1 MKWPAR
7 SCQITIVLL
16 VLLALG
22 DASAAPAAPGAR
34 RKSLAGRTMAY
45 HADLHVSYSSQDG
58 RASAHDDAKRTYTR
72 ELATR
77 NSEASPGID
86 AKKLRIAVPHKHGF
100 QAFVN
105 ITHPNTTKQKVT
117 GYSIEVFKAALEKLN
132 NPPEYEFC
140 AFDGTYDE
148 LVLNVSNKDYDAA
161 VGDVTIT
168 AERVTKA
175 AFTMPYTQ
183 SGLSLLVLSDND
195 SKSVQW
201 IFLEPLTKELWMAT
215 VGGFLF
221 TGFVVWMIEH
231 PRNPEYQGSRLRQ
244 LSNAWYFAFST
255 LTFSHEPIIR
265 SSLSKIVLVV
275 WCFAVLVLVQSYTAN
290 LSSMLTA
297 KRLRPLV
304 TDLNQLVQNGDR
316 IGYQEKTFTL
326 SFLQKQGVPEKQ
338 LQSLGDQ
345 TEYADALRKGSKN
358 GGVSAIVDEIPY
370 LTYFLLDPKYN
381 KEFEMV
387 NRIYRTPGLG
397 FVFPLGSPLV
407 QNLSIAILDLTQGNE
422 VSEIEDRWLGR
433 AALSTG
439 DDSPVADSAPLT
451 LRSFSGLFVI
461 TGCISTLMLLIRI
474 ARSVYARYYSEIR
487 DSGLQNSDAEDGS
500 ANLGESNVELQDDMG
515 YGSAPDQGHH
525 EDRREHSVPA
535 RGSCMCI
542 GNAGPCQIHNG
553 SVPADFVRIEMSS
566 TGQAVDLVT

>member
-183 SGLSLLVLSDND
+183 S
-195 SKSVQW
+195 
-201 IFLEPLTKELWMAT
+201 
-215 VGGFLF
+215 
-221 TGFVVWMIEH
+221 
-231 PRNPEYQGSRLRQ
+231 
-244 LSNAWYFAFST
+244 
-255 LTFSHEPIIR
+255 
-265 SSLSKIVLVV
+265 
-275 WCFAVLVLVQSYTAN
+275 VLVLVQSYTAN